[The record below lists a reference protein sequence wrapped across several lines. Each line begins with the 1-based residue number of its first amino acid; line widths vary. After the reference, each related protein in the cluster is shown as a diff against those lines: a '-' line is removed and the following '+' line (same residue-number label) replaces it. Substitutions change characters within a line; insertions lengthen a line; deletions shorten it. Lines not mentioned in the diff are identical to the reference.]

1 MRQYMRL
8 IIIRIE
14 NNSHSQNNQ
23 GKEKSI
29 NEKNNIIGINFIFLY
44 QNEHSR

>member
-14 NNSHSQNNQ
+14 NNSHSQINQ
-23 GKEKSI
+23 GKERDT
-29 NEKNNIIGINFIFLY
+29 NEKNNIISINFIFLC
-44 QNEHSR
+44 QK